1 MELLDKPRKIAGTNT
16 EEQFANLNSFFKTI
30 DQIDADQ
37 LKNLTKSEFEEEIEK
52 EIDKIEKLENLTLT
66 KIIEENS

>member
-37 LKNLTKSEFEEEIEK
+37 LKNRNIKTFYKRANK
-52 EIDKIEKLENLTLT
+52 RRNWKRNR
-66 KIIEENS
+66 